1 MDGTIEPI
9 PEPVPESVL
18 IDMLDQHWKL
28 IGFTNRPSL
37 EEMKEV
43 GIDFLIKAINR
54 TSKSGKYPK
63 GWQLN
68 RLKLQAMIIRD
79 NATYYNG
86 KRFNEA
92 DWLLHGRRLGL

>member
-9 PEPVPESVL
+9 PESYWTEAKL

-28 IGFTNRPSL
+28 IGFANRPTL
-37 EEMKEV
+37 KEMRKV

-54 TSKSGKYPK
+54 TTKSSKYPK
-63 GWQLN
+63 GWQLD

-79 NATYYNG
+79 NAVHYQG
-86 KRFNEA
+86 KEA
-92 DWLLHGRRLGL
+92 EWLLHGRRLGL